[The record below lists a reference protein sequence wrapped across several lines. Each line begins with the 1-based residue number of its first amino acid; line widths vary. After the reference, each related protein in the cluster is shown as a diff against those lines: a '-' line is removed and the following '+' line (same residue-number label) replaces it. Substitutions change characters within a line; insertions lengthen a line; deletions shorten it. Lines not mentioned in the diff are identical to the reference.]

1 MDQMEIRREPGRIA
15 DATIIRLDGP
25 LTLTTLF
32 PLQGLL
38 RDHTLGNVVID
49 LTGVP
54 YMDSAGLGVLLA
66 HWSHARRSGGRFA
79 LAAISPRVMTI
90 FEITHTDTTMPIF
103 PSAEEAER
111 AFVKGTGAGL

>member
-1 MDQMEIRREPGRIA
+1 MEIRREAGRIA

-32 PLQGLL
+32 PLQSLL
-38 RDHTLGNVVID
+38 RDHTLRNVVID
-49 LTGVP
+49 LSGVP

-66 HWSHARRSGGRFA
+66 HWSHAQRSRARFA

-90 FEITHTDTTMPIF
+90 FQITHTDTTMPIF
-103 PSAEEAER
+103 PNAEEAER
-111 AFVKGTGAGL
+111 AFVKGSVAAL